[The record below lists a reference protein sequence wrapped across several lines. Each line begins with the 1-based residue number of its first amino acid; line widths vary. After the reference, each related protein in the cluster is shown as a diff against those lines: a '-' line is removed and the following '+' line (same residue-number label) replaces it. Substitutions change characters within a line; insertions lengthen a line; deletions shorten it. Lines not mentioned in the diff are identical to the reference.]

1 MSGGGS
7 NARSEVARGASFATA
22 KGAGLVGLAVLIG
35 VVLLQIVDAEPEPS
49 REGGGSRPAETTTTT
64 EPGATTTTVPD
75 TPQRPADQVRVI
87 VLNAGAA
94 SGSAK
99 TMADSLTEKGYTN
112 QATPN
117 NDPTKITGNA
127 VYCNEGFEREASALA
142 TSVGEGTPI
151 VEYPAEPP
159 AVVAEADCVVLVG
172 GAAAG

>member
-7 NARSEVARGASFATA
+7 NARGEVARGASFATA

-35 VVLLQIVDAEPEPS
+35 VVLLQVVDVEPDPT
-49 REGGGSRPAETTTTT
+49 RDGGGSRPATTTTT

-75 TPQRPADQVRVI
+75 APQRPADQVRMI

-99 TMADSLTEKGYTN
+99 TMADSLTAKGYTN

-127 VYCNEGFEREASALA
+127 VYCKEGFEREASALA
-142 TSVGEGTPI
+142 TSVGEGTL
-151 VEYPAEPP
+151 VVDYPAEPP

-172 GAAAG
+172 SAAA